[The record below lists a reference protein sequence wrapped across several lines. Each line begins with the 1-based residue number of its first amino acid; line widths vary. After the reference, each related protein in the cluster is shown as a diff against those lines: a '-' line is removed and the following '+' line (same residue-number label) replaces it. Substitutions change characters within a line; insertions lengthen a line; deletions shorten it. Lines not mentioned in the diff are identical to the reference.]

1 MNLFAHAARLE
12 QENTPFAMAQIIES
26 RGSTPRHQAQMLV
39 MADGQ
44 ILGTIGGGMI
54 ERLVIEEAMA
64 AIAERKPRIFH
75 GRMARNGEHAVGSD
89 CGGAMSV
96 YIDVYGLR
104 PRLVLIGAGHVN
116 RAVAHAA
123 APLGFDVHVGDCFEG
138 SLNPD
143 LFPAGTHLKQADTIS
158 AVIDKLAIEPANFV
172 IIATNHQDKE
182 ALERLIKP
190 SPRLSGAARQQ
201 AQGTDLHPG
210 PAPARG
216 ESGAVAAAA
225 RPHRLQHRRRDPRG
239 DRHQHPRRA
248 VASEK
253 RQGRWANAG

>member
-39 MADGQ
+39 MADGR

-54 ERLVIEEAMA
+54 ERLVIEEAVA

-116 RAVAHAA
+116 RALAHAA
-123 APLGFDVHVGDCFEG
+123 APLGFDIHVGDCFEG
-138 SLNPD
+138 SLSPD
-143 LFPAGTHLKQADTIS
+143 RFPAGTHLQQADTIS
-158 AVIDKLAIEPANFV
+158 AVIEALAIEPANFV

-182 ALERLIKP
+182 ALERLINRPLAYLGLLASK
-190 SPRLSGAARQQ
+190 RKVQTFTQALRQQ
-201 AQGTDLHPG
+201 GVSQAQLQRLH
-210 PAPARG
+210 APIG
-216 ESGAVAAAA
+216 YNIGAETPEEIAISILAEL
-225 RPHRLQHRRRDPRG
+225 LQVKNG
-239 DRHQHPRRA
+239 
-248 VASEK
+248 K
-253 RQGRWANAG
+253 AGA